1 MDQLPQ
7 QQSNLSMGQ
16 KIIVR
21 CKDFLVN
28 SSMPG
33 LKYIGGD
40 QQYLI
45 ERYMLI
51 CNMNVA
57 ITAIFTLR

>member
-7 QQSNLSMGQ
+7 QQRNFSMSQ
-16 KIIVR
+16 KIIAL

-45 ERYMLI
+45 ER
-51 CNMNVA
+51 C
-57 ITAIFTLR
+57 

>member
-7 QQSNLSMGQ
+7 HQSNSSMGQ
-16 KIIVR
+16 KTVALF
-21 CKDFLVN
+21 KDFLVN

-45 ERYMLI
+45 ER
-51 CNMNVA
+51 
-57 ITAIFTLR
+57 

>member
-1 MDQLPQ
+1 MENQ
-7 QQSNLSMGQ
+7 QNKKSCMGSMLML
-16 KIIVR
+16 

-40 QQYLI
+40 QRYLI
-45 ERYMLI
+45 ERFVSLLI
-51 CNMNVA
+51 YIC
-57 ITAIFTLR
+57 T